1 MKPTK
6 ILFVLFALATLT
18 WGHMTYGQQMV
29 ILSVNSSNGAVSFSA
44 PGSEV
49 ENPNGTED
57 FTIVIDVN
65 DQIEWEGVSTSGEI
79 VNIDEIDVVEDND
92 KPEKDKIFKKTKI
105 NNGKKKIKAKVKN
118 NKKDTAKGKTFKYKI
133 SYSLGSG
140 NPIEI
145 DPVIK
150 VKN

>member
-1 MKPTK
+1 MKSTK
-6 ILFVLFALATLT
+6 KLSILCALASLF
-18 WGHMTYGQQMV
+18 WGHLTYGQKMV
-29 ILSVNSSNGAVSFSA
+29 ILSVNSSTGAVSFSA

-65 DQIEWEGVSTSGEI
+65 DQIEWEGVSTSGEV
-79 VNIDEIDVVEDND
+79 VNIDEIDIEADNG
-92 KPEKDKIFKKTKI
+92 KPDSEKIFKKTKI
-105 NNGKKKIKAKVKN
+105 NNGKKKIKARVKN
-118 NKKDTAKGKTFKYKI
+118 SKKENAKGKTYKYKI
-133 SYSLGSG
+133 SYILGS
-140 NPIEI
+140 NDPIEI